1 MGWRLVSSAPSFE
14 WPEIWDPSRQALR
27 PSLPRVGIGSM
38 LGEEGTELTEQSVD
52 GNVIYPLAWA
62 QGVGCGI
69 MGLALARKNEIIL
82 M

>member
-1 MGWRLVSSAPSFE
+1 
-14 WPEIWDPSRQALR
+14 
-27 PSLPRVGIGSM
+27 M